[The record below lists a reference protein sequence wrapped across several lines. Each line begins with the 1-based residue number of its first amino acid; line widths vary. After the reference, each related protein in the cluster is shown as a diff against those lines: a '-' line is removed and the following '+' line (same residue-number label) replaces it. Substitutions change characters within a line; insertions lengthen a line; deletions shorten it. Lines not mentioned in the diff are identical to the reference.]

1 MTIAVSSPAPQAV
14 PLWRIGPGMLVSGT
28 VSGPTAVDDY
38 ILFTVQDGVSG
49 APSCQ
54 GRVVLLGSTIWQLF
68 LDELDDGPGVKDDA
82 TCSMTVYARH
92 ASGVTFDT
100 LSLPGAYKHDGLH
113 GLSSLWSRRAAPV
126 DPDVAAILAAVR
138 KTY

>member
-1 MTIAVSSPAPQAV
+1 
-14 PLWRIGPGMLVSGT
+14 MLVSGT
-28 VSGPTAVDDY
+28 VSGPTAIDDY
-38 ILFTVQDGVSG
+38 ILFTVQDGVTG

-54 GRVVLLGSTIWQLF
+54 GRFVLHGSTIWQLY
-68 LDELDDGPGVKDDA
+68 LDDLDDGPGVKDDA

-92 ASGVTFDT
+92 ASGVTFDS

-113 GLSSLWSRRAAPV
+113 GLAALLSRRPAAAAPP
-126 DPDVAAILAAVR
+126 DPDVASILAAVR